1 MCGRIV
7 GKTEGLPLQAIVHS
21 SAVLGMDAFG
31 VLVETNIAVG
41 LPAFIIVGLPD
52 TAIQESRERV
62 RAGIAAAELD
72 FPLNRITVNL
82 APADVRKEGPSFDLP
97 IATSILRAS
106 GQLPPAATEKWTLV
120 GELSLTGEVR
130 PVRGVL
136 SIALGAR
143 AAGREGVIVP
153 AHNAA
158 EAAHVDGLKTLPVR
172 HLREV
177 VGFLRGTQ
185 SIEPAR
191 PNGMC
196 GASRPKG
203 DVDFAEVKGQQHVKR
218 ALEVAAAGGHNV
230 LMIGPPGSGKTMLA
244 RRVPTVLPDLDVEES
259 IELMRIYSVAGIL
272 PAKGGLVRRRPFRAP
287 HHTISQAGLAGGGS
301 HPRPG
306 EISLAHHGVL
316 FLDELP
322 EFGPGALQVLR
333 QPMEDGSVT
342 ISRARMSL
350 RYPARFTLLAAMN
363 PCPCGH
369 LGDSVRPCR
378 CSQTQIH
385 AYRQRVG
392 GPLLDRLDIHVE
404 VPRLGAEELTSTE
417 RAEPSIRIR
426 ERVEAARARQRR
438 RFRHDVESLPSWN
451 GEMTSGQLR
460 RWCRLGAEET
470 TFMEA
475 AVDRLGLSA
484 RAYDR
489 VLKVGR
495 TIADLAG
502 RDLVELSDLAEAIQY
517 RCLDREGLL

>member
-1 MCGRIV
+1 
-7 GKTEGLPLQAIVHS
+7 
-21 SAVLGMDAFG
+21 MDALG

-62 RAGIAAAELD
+62 RAGIAASRLD

-82 APADVRKEGPSFDLP
+82 APADVRKEGPCFDLA
-97 IATSILRAS
+97 IAISVLAAS
-106 GQLPPAATEKWTLV
+106 GQLPPEAADKWTLV
-120 GELSLTGEVR
+120 GELSLTGELR

-136 SIALGAR
+136 SIALAAR
-143 AAGREGVIVP
+143 AAGREGIIVP
-153 AHNAA
+153 SDNAA
-158 EAAHVDGLKTLPVR
+158 EAAHVDNLKALPAR
-172 HLREV
+172 RLRDV
-177 VGFLRGTQ
+177 VDFLRGTLP
-185 SIEPAR
+185 IDPVK
-191 PNGMC
+191 PNGT
-196 GASRPKG
+196 GAAPQDTP
-203 DVDFAEVKGQQHVKR
+203 DVDFADVKGQQHVKR

-244 RRVPTVLPDLDVEES
+244 RRVSSVLPQLDINES
-259 IELMRIYSVAGIL
+259 IELTRIYSVAGVL
-272 PAKGGLVRRRPFRAP
+272 APDAGLVRKRPFRAP

-333 QPMEDGSVT
+333 QPLEDGSVT
-342 ISRARMSL
+342 ISRARMTL

-369 LGDSVRPCR
+369 LGDSARPCS
-378 CSQTQIH
+378 CSQAQIR
-385 AYRQRVG
+385 AYRQRIG
-392 GPLLDRLDIHVE
+392 GPLLDRLDIQVE
-404 VPRLGAEELTSTE
+404 VGRLAAEELTSTKPSERSARIRDRVE
-417 RAEPSIRIR
+417 RARIR
-426 ERVEAARARQRR
+426 QRNR
-438 RFRHDVESLPSWN
+438 LRGASSCN
-451 GEMTSGQLR
+451 GGMTGRQLR
-460 RWCRLGAEET
+460 RWCALGAEEAR
-470 TFMEA
+470 FMRA

-489 VLKVGR
+489 VLKVSR

-502 RDLVELSDLAEAIQY
+502 RDELVLSDLAEAIQY
-517 RCLDREGLL
+517 RCLDREQLS